1 MGWAKMKPE
10 PSNKK
15 PAIHFL
21 DFKNTVFG
29 EKKNKQGEPRPDQ
42 SKKQP

>member
-21 DFKNTVFG
+21 DFKNTAVG
-29 EKKNKQGEPRPDQ
+29 EKKTQEIHGV
-42 SKKQP
+42 